1 MIQRFFEHF
10 NLISSPP
17 AALSCSQKEVF
28 ELKRWAGGEKL
39 TYTSPQQFLNFN
51 LSLSL
56 LPTCAPFSCS
66 KRRVVGERGPT
77 TPQQFLNEHFNRIL
91 SLLLPLSCSE
101 RSRVVGVHCKAGEEE
116 EEVGARAA
124 PPHLSS
130 PPTWTQASPART
142 VTLFTCHP
150 TSLPLG
156 AVSV

>member
-1 MIQRFFEHF
+1 M
-10 NLISSPP
+10 
-17 AALSCSQKEVF
+17 
-28 ELKRWAGGEKL
+28 
-39 TYTSPQQFLNFN
+39 TYYTSPQQFLNFY
-51 LSLSL
+51 LILSL

-66 KRRVVGERGPT
+66 KGRVVGGRGPA
-77 TPQQFLNEHFNRIL
+77 TPQHFNLIL

-101 RSRVVGVHCKAGEEE
+101 RSRVVGVHCKAGEEEEE

-150 TSLPLG
+150 PSLPIWVQCQFEQVEHL
-156 AVSV
+156 SVGRSKSVKPGLKSEAIISFASE

>member
-1 MIQRFFEHF
+1 M
-10 NLISSPP
+10 
-17 AALSCSQKEVF
+17 
-28 ELKRWAGGEKL
+28 

-66 KRRVVGERGPT
+66 KRRVVGGRGSTP
-77 TPQQFLNEHFNRIL
+77 PQQFLNEHFNLIL

-101 RSRVVGVHCKAGEEE
+101 RSRVVGVHWKAGGEEE

-150 TSLPLG
+150 PSLPPSG
-156 AVSV
+156 CSVSLTKWNICQWAEAKV